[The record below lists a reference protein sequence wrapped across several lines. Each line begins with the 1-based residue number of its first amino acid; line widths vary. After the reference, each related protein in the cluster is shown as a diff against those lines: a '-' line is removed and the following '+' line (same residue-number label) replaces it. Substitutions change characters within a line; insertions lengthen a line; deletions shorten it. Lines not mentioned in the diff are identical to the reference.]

1 MSRSELRPVE
11 LVRISDVLAALIL
24 FSANYMFA
32 WSLIRLYS
40 HKELL
45 LVHRSALL
53 CPYGINCRRV
63 YIYLGA

>member
-1 MSRSELRPVE
+1 MSRSELCPVE
-11 LVRISDVLAALIL
+11 LVRISNYLAALIL

-32 WSLIRLYS
+32 WSLVRLYS

-53 CPYGINCRRV
+53 CPCGIN
-63 YIYLGA
+63 